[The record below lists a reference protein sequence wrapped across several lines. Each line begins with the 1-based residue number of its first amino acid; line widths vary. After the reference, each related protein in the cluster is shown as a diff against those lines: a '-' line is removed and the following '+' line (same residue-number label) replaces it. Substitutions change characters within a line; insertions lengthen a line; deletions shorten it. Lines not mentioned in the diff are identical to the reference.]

1 METVLRVEKLE
12 KSYGPIRALKGISFS
27 VPQGSVF
34 GILGPN
40 GSGKTTL
47 LGIVTDILKAN
58 RGSYLWFGEEGSS
71 SEQRKKIGTLL
82 ETPNFYTYMS
92 GQDNLLITSAIS
104 GRGDKAEIEKV
115 LKKVDLFDR
124 RKNTFK
130 SYSLGMK
137 QRLAIAA
144 ALLGDP
150 GVLVLDEPTNGLDPV
165 GIAEIRNL
173 IIELKDMGHTVIMAS
188 HLLDEVE
195 RVCTHA
201 AILKSGELITTG
213 PVEEIMMDEDQVELC
228 AADMNRLFGIFADRG
243 MKLVRDDKANT
254 IMLFLPKGQANL
266 EEINKFCFDNGV
278 VLSQLVLRKK
288 RLEARFFE
296 LTNK

>member
-12 KSYGPIRALKGISFS
+12 KSYGPIRALKGVSFS

-71 SEQRKKIGTLL
+71 SDQRKKIGTLL

-104 GRGDKAEIEKV
+104 GRGNKAEIEKV
-115 LKKVDLFDR
+115 LKKVNLFDR
-124 RKNTFK
+124 RKNAFK

-173 IIELKDMGHTVIMAS
+173 IIELRDMGHTVIMAS

-228 AADMNRLFGIFADRG
+228 AADMNQLFGILSNRG
-243 MKLVRDDKANT
+243 MKLVKDEKANT

-266 EEINKFCFDNGV
+266 GEINKFCFDNGII
-278 VLSQLVLRKK
+278 LSQLVLRKK

-296 LTNK
+296 LTN

>member
-12 KSYGPIRALKGISFS
+12 KSYGPIRALKGVSFS

-34 GILGPN
+34 GVLGPN

-58 RGSYLWFGEEGSS
+58 KGSYLWFGEEGSS
-71 SEQRKKIGTLL
+71 SHQRRKIGTLL

-104 GRGDKAEIEKV
+104 GRGNKAEIEKV
-115 LKKVDLFDR
+115 LKKVNLYDR
-124 RKNTFK
+124 RKNAFK

-144 ALLGDP
+144 ALMGNP

-195 RVCTHA
+195 KVCTHA
-201 AILKSGELITTG
+201 AILKMGELVTMG
-213 PVEEIMMDEDQVELC
+213 PVEEIMMDEDQVELS
-228 AADMNRLFGIFADRG
+228 AADLNKLFLLLSNRD
-243 MKLVRDDKANT
+243 MKLVKDDKANT
-254 IMLFLPKGQANL
+254 IMVSLPKGKADL

-278 VLSQLVLRKK
+278 ILSQLVLRKK

-296 LTNK
+296 LTN

>member
-1 METVLRVEKLE
+1 M
-12 KSYGPIRALKGISFS
+12 
-27 VPQGSVF
+27 
-34 GILGPN
+34 
-40 GSGKTTL
+40 
-47 LGIVTDILKAN
+47 
-58 RGSYLWFGEEGSS
+58 
-71 SEQRKKIGTLL
+71 
-82 ETPNFYTYMS
+82 
-92 GQDNLLITSAIS
+92 
-104 GRGDKAEIEKV
+104 
-115 LKKVDLFDR
+115 
-124 RKNTFK
+124 
-130 SYSLGMK
+130 
-137 QRLAIAA
+137 
-144 ALLGDP
+144 
-150 GVLVLDEPTNGLDPV
+150 LDEPTNGLDPV

-228 AADMNRLFGIFADRG
+228 AADMNRLFGILSARG
-243 MKLVRDDKANT
+243 MKLVKDDKANT

-296 LTNK
+296 LTN